1 MIRAMLAAVLA
12 FSLSAIAA
20 PAPVGKKITLL
31 FTGDNGAQ
39 VAPCG

>member
-1 MIRAMLAAVLA
+1 VTRALIAGVLA
-12 FSLSAIAA
+12 LSLSAVAA
-20 PAPVGKKITLL
+20 PAKGKKLTLL

>member
-1 MIRAMLAAVLA
+1 VIRLSIAAALAL
-12 FSLSAIAA
+12 SLSAFAA
-20 PAPVGKKITLL
+20 PAKKLTLL

>member
-1 MIRAMLAAVLA
+1 MSRLTLAAVLA
-12 FSLSAIAA
+12 LSLSAIAA
-20 PAPVGKKITLL
+20 PAKKITLL

>member
-1 MIRAMLAAVLA
+1 MIRLAIAAVFAL
-12 FSLSAIAA
+12 SLSAGAA
-20 PAPVGKKITLL
+20 PAKKLTLL

>member
-1 MIRAMLAAVLA
+1 MSRWLLAAVLVL
-12 FSLSAIAA
+12 SLSAAAA
-20 PAPVGKKITLL
+20 PAKKVTLR

>member
-1 MIRAMLAAVLA
+1 MNRWFLCALLAL
-12 FSLSAIAA
+12 SLSAGAA
-20 PAPVGKKITLL
+20 PAPKQITLL